1 MDAVDLY
8 WILKLDD
15 IRETLSYS
23 SVFLGF
29 SLFGIF
35 ACLVG
40 FIIINYEMMSSYNS
54 TEEKERLKV
63 VWGAMK
69 KVINTAIGVVVVSI
83 FLLLVSTFLP
93 STKQMA
99 TAIVLPK
106 IATEENIEALTG
118 EAKEIYELAKA
129 GLKNAINKNETKD
142 NNGNA

>member
-29 SLFGIF
+29 SLFVIF

-63 VWGAMK
+63 IWGAVK
-69 KVINTAIGVVVVSI
+69 KVINTAIGVVIISI

-99 TAIVLPK
+99 AAIVLPK
-106 IATEENIEALTG
+106 IATEENIEVLTG

-142 NNGNA
+142 NNG

>member
-23 SVFLGF
+23 SVFLGL
-29 SLFGIF
+29 SLFVIF

-40 FIIINYEMMSSYNS
+40 FIIINYDMMSSYNS

-63 VWGAMK
+63 IWGAVK
-69 KVINTAIGVVVVSI
+69 KVINTAIGVVIISI

-99 TAIVLPK
+99 AAIVLPK
-106 IATEENIEALTG
+106 IATEENIELLTG
-118 EAKEIYELAKA
+118 EAKEIYELAKE

-142 NNGNA
+142 NNG

>member
-1 MDAVDLY
+1 MDTVDLY

-23 SVFLGF
+23 SVFLGIA
-29 SLFGIF
+29 LFVIF

-40 FIIINYEMMSSYNS
+40 LILVNYDMMSSYNS

-63 VWGAMK
+63 ILGAVK
-69 KVINTAIGVVVVSI
+69 KVTNTAIGVVVVSI

>member
-29 SLFGIF
+29 SLFVIF

-63 VWGAMK
+63 IWGAVK
-69 KVINTAIGVVVVSI
+69 KVLNTAIGVVVVSI

-99 TAIVLPK
+99 AAIVLPK
-106 IATEENIEALTG
+106 IATEENIEVLTG

-142 NNGNA
+142 NNE

>member
-29 SLFGIF
+29 SLFVIF

-40 FIIINYEMMSSYNS
+40 FIIVNYEMMGSYNS
-54 TEEKERLKV
+54 AEEKERLKV
-63 VWGAMK
+63 IWGAIK

-99 TAIVLPK
+99 ATIVLPK
-106 IATEENIEALTG
+106 IATEENIEVLTG

-142 NNGNA
+142 NNE

>member
-29 SLFGIF
+29 SLFVIF

-40 FIIINYEMMSSYNS
+40 FIIVNYEMMSSYNS

-63 VWGAMK
+63 IWGAVK
-69 KVINTAIGVVVVSI
+69 KVINTAIGVVIVSI

-99 TAIVLPK
+99 AAIVLPK
-106 IATEENIEALTG
+106 IATEENIEVLTG

-142 NNGNA
+142 NNG

>member
-29 SLFGIF
+29 SLFVIF

-40 FIIINYEMMSSYNS
+40 FIIVNYEMMSSYNS

-63 VWGAMK
+63 IWGAVK
-69 KVINTAIGVVVVSI
+69 KVINTAIGVVIISI

-99 TAIVLPK
+99 AAIVLPK
-106 IATEENIEALTG
+106 IATEENIEVLTG

-142 NNGNA
+142 NNG

>member
-29 SLFGIF
+29 SLFVIF

-40 FIIINYEMMSSYNS
+40 FIIVNYEMMSSYNS

-63 VWGAMK
+63 IWGAIK

-99 TAIVLPK
+99 AAIVLPK
-106 IATEENIEALTG
+106 IATEENIEVLTG

-142 NNGNA
+142 NNE